1 MKAILPTETEQ
12 GSAYDILPMKLR
24 LCRVIATLLVCQPAM
39 VQPSAVAAD
48 RPNIVVMLA
57 DDLGWR
63 DLGCTGNQDHR
74 TPYLDRLARQG
85 MSFTGAHAAAPI
97 CSASRAALL
106 TGQSP
111 ARLHYEFVPKFD
123 AGRQQGPWPL
133 LTPDYPT
140 ELPAATPMIATALR
154 AAGFATGFC
163 GKWHL
168 NRHQGHYL
176 GWRPGCGPA
185 DFGFEHCVDD
195 FGGHPYGYPKE
206 GAPPPVAAGGFPTDR
221 LTDGAID
228 FIRRDHGKPFLLWM
242 SYYYVHD
249 PFHSRCA
256 DRVAWHLA
264 RLPAGAD
271 PKRARYAAMVETLD
285 HEVGRLLD
293 ALEASGK
300 SSNTL
305 VIFTSDNGGHPEVS
319 ANGPLRGSKWNLYQG
334 GLRVPLIARWPGRV
348 AAGSTCADTV
358 IGTDL
363 AATVL
368 DVAGVSPVSACD
380 GVSLLPR
387 LKGDATAPT
396 VPERALIWHFPFYQ
410 PETRYEQARRETGV
424 NDFAISQTQP
434 QACIRSGKWKLI
446 HHFESGRDELFDLGS
461 DPSEARDL
469 SVSEPARAAALRAA
483 LLEQLTASGARLPRP
498 KS

>member
-1 MKAILPTETEQ
+1 MLPDSLPAAIL
-12 GSAYDILPMKLR
+12 S
-24 LCRVIATLLVCQPAM
+24 LLLALM
-39 VQPSAVAAD
+39 PSALRAAD
-48 RPNIVVMLA
+48 GVVEPARPNLVVLVA
-57 DDLGWR
+57 DDLGWH
-63 DLGCTGNQDHR
+63 DLGCTGSPDYR
-74 TPYLDRLARQG
+74 TPNLDRLAAGG
-85 MSFTGAHAAAPI
+85 MRFSEAHAAAPI

-106 TGQSP
+106 TGLSP
-111 ARLHYEFVPKFD
+111 ARLHYEFVPKFA

-140 ELPAATPMIATALR
+140 ELPPATPTVATALR
-154 AAGFATGFC
+154 AAGYATAFC

-185 DFGFEHCVDD
+185 DFGFGHCVDD
-195 FGGHPYGYPKE
+195 FGGHPYGYPQT
-206 GAPPPVAAGGFPTDR
+206 GAPPPVNGDGFPADR

-228 FIRRDHGKPFLLWM
+228 FIRRDHGRPFLLWM
-242 SYYYVHD
+242 SYYYVHE

-300 SSNTL
+300 ASNTL

-319 ANGPLRGSKWNLYQG
+319 ANGPLRGSKWNLYHG
-334 GLRVPLIARWPGRV
+334 GLRVPLVVRWPGRV
-348 AAGSTCADTV
+348 HASSACGDVV

-363 AATVL
+363 AATLL
-368 DVAGVSPVSACD
+368 DVAGLDPAAAVD
-380 GVSLLPR
+380 GASLLPR
-387 LKGDATAPT
+387 LRGKADAPT
-396 VPERALIWHFPFYQ
+396 ARERSLVWHFPFYQ
-410 PETRYEQARRETGV
+410 PETRYEQAGRESGI

-434 QACIRSGKWKLI
+434 QAAIRSGRWKLL
-446 HHFESGRDELFDLGS
+446 HHFESDRDELFDLDS
-461 DPSEARDL
+461 DPSESHNLAGSD
-469 SVSEPARAAALRAA
+469 PGRAASLRASLFA
-483 LLEQLTASGARLPRP
+483 KLSASGARLPRP
-498 KS
+498 K